1 MNSSDA
7 LNGSSV
13 VEDVDTV
20 ADDVDELAEAVTVVE
35 VGDAALTV
43 TSPSVTRVTGAV
55 VLVWKDEGSAKKQ
68 SSSQKPH
75 MPSM

>member
-35 VGDAALTV
+35 VGDETLTWRSPPV
-43 TSPSVTRVTGAV
+43 TMVTGVV
-55 VLVWKDEGSAKKQ
+55 VLVWEEGSAKKQ

>member
-35 VGDAALTV
+35 VGDAALTGR
-43 TSPSVTRVTGAV
+43 SPSVTRVSGVV
-55 VLVWKDEGSAKKQ
+55 VLEWEDEGSAKKQ
-68 SSSQKPH
+68 LSSQKPH

>member
-35 VGDAALTV
+35 VGDETLTWR
-43 TSPSVTRVTGAV
+43 SPSVTRVTGVV
-55 VLVWKDEGSAKKQ
+55 VLELEEGSAKKQ

>member
-20 ADDVDELAEAVTVVE
+20 VDDVDELAEAVTVE

-43 TSPSVTRVTGAV
+43 TSPSVTMVTGVV
-55 VLVWKDEGSAKKQ
+55 VLVWEEGSAKKQ

>member
-20 ADDVDELAEAVTVVE
+20 ADDVDELAEAVTVEE
-35 VGDAALTV
+35 VADETLTWR
-43 TSPSVTRVTGAV
+43 SPSVTMVTGVV
-55 VLVWKDEGSAKKQ
+55 VLVWEEGSAKKQ

>member
-13 VEDVDTV
+13 VEDVDAEV
-20 ADDVDELAEAVTVVE
+20 DDVDELAVTVTVVE
-35 VGDAALTV
+35 VGDEALTGR
-43 TSPSVTRVTGAV
+43 SPSVTRVTGVV
-55 VLVWKDEGSAKKQ
+55 VLVKEVEGSAKKQ

>member
-13 VEDVDTV
+13 VEDDDTV
-20 ADDVDELAEAVTVVE
+20 VDDVDELAEAVTVVE
-35 VGDAALTV
+35 VSDAALTGR
-43 TSPSVTRVTGAV
+43 SPSVTMVTGVV
-55 VLVWKDEGSAKKQ
+55 VLVWEEGRAKKQ

>member
-20 ADDVDELAEAVTVVE
+20 ADDVDKLAEAVTVVE
-35 VGDAALTV
+35 VGDETLTWR
-43 TSPSVTRVTGAV
+43 SPSVTMVTGVV
-55 VLVWKDEGSAKKQ
+55 VLVWEDEGSAKKQ